1 MSYASTPSPVET
13 GGGGACEAAS
23 NSASG
28 SCGLG
33 DDHPASEGG
42 KATAVPTA
50 NLAASTHPTKA
61 AASQPPQSNFGLNE
75 CQKDVSCINVFLSF
89 LTFVAQI
96 DILLPGPISTKG
108 VSCHVHPLKFT
119 FRCGS
124 ISNRCIFLNRALV
137 RQLQLQLLVTL
148 SRQLLLPKYYLPP
161 LTLPSPRRT
170 AGQKVTL
177 STTTISQDPPLKT

>member
-1 MSYASTPSPVET
+1 MSYALTPSPVET
-13 GGGGACEAAS
+13 GGGGACEAPS
-23 NSASG
+23 DSASG
-28 SCGLG
+28 FCGLG

-96 DILLPGPISTKG
+96 DILLSGPMST
-108 VSCHVHPLKFT
+108 VLFT
-119 FRCGS
+119 PC
-124 ISNRCIFLNRALV
+124 NLHLDVA
-137 RQLQLQLLVTL
+137 Q
-148 SRQLLLPKYYLPP
+148 
-161 LTLPSPRRT
+161 
-170 AGQKVTL
+170 
-177 STTTISQDPPLKT
+177 